1 MANLFTVL
9 KKSIMKIGSVVRIV
23 DGSYMMT
30 QLPDGKISHF
40 SKNIGVIGHNEDTW
54 NVLLINIALPT
65 ERSFDG
71 TLLVHNNC
79 LIQNTI
85 NKELWFCSSASIRE
99 VVKIESNKK
108 NTLIG
113 YTTFNHFH
121 RLCTYCGNKLCDS
134 QRFNKQCFNCGKN
147 PLNKNPL

>member
-1 MANLFTVL
+1 
-9 KKSIMKIGSVVRIV
+9 MKIGSVVKIV

-30 QLPDGKISHF
+30 QLPDGKISHS
-40 SKNIGVIGHNEDTW
+40 SKNIEVIGHNQDTW

-65 ERSFDG
+65 ERSLAS
-71 TLLVHNNC
+71 TLLAHNNC
-79 LIQNTI
+79 LIQNTR
-85 NKELWFCSSASIRE
+85 NKELWFCSNVNIRE
-99 VVKIESNKK
+99 VVKIESSKK

-113 YTTFNHFH
+113 YAAFNANHKS
-121 RLCTYCGNKLCDS
+121 CNYCGNTLCDS

>member
-1 MANLFTVL
+1 
-9 KKSIMKIGSVVRIV
+9 MKIGSVVRIV

-65 ERSFDG
+65 ERSLTA
-71 TLLVHNNC
+71 TLLTHNNC
-79 LIQNTI
+79 LIQNTR
-85 NKELWFCSSASIRE
+85 NKELWFCSNVNIRE
-99 VVKIESNKK
+99 VVKIELNNK
-108 NTLIG
+108 NTFID
-113 YTTFNHFH
+113 YAAFNLNHKS
-121 RLCTYCGNKLCDS
+121 CNYCGNTLCDS

-147 PLNKNPL
+147 PLNKNTL